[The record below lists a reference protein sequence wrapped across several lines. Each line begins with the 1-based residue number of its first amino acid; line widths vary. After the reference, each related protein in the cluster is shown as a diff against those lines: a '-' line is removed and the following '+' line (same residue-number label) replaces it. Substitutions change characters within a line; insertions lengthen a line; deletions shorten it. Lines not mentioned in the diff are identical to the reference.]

1 MMLNG
6 LQRAFP
12 KACERELA
20 GVIPTRSSPGCYGKD
35 SGRAM
40 KDRRQKNEEGRRT
53 LIAGVE
59 RGNGRLVEF
68 MALDCRGATRLQ
80 DVRDGG
86 VQDFPAL
93 PASSTATKMNQ
104 RISRY
109 LGNARQSIKHS
120 QLIHRSRHAG
130 YLSNDT
136 GSANARYRFCP
147 PPQTVVTGSS
157 CTRGQSMLMA

>member
-12 KACERELA
+12 KAYEGKSA

-40 KDRRQKNEEGRRT
+40 KDRRQKSEEGRGT
-53 LIAGVE
+53 LVAGVE

-80 DVRDGG
+80 DVQDGG
-86 VQDFPAL
+86 VQDLPAL
-93 PASSTATKMNQ
+93 PASSTATKTNQ

-109 LGNARQSIKHS
+109 LGNARQSIRHS

-130 YLSNDT
+130 YSSNET
-136 GSANARYRFCP
+136 GSTNARYRFCP
-147 PPQTVVTGSS
+147 PPQTALVGNR
-157 CTRGQSMLMA
+157 C